1 MKIIELI
8 RSLSLKER
16 TILANEINRSLAHL
30 NGLDGIKRKPTILT
44 VYKIYKSDFNRSL
57 PKSRKFN
64 KQDFEDF
71 VNQDMEE
78 KA

>member
-16 TILANEINRSLAHL
+16 NLLAEEIGRSLAHL

-44 VYKIYKSDFNRSL
+44 VYKIYKSEFNRGL
-57 PKSRKFN
+57 PKSRKFT
-64 KQDFEDF
+64 KVDFQHF
-71 VNQDMEE
+71 VNQEMEE
-78 KA
+78 RA